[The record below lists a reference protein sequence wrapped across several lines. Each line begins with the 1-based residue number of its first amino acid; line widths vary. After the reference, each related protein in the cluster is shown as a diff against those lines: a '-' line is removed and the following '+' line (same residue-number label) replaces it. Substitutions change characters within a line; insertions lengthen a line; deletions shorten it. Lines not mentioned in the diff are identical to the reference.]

1 MTQDI
6 LITPKS
12 GEPQIKFNSSG
23 PVSPVNLNVISGAS
37 PVPSIAAA
45 GSGVTSVVFDGT
57 QGRLL
62 EINDNLS
69 SGTIFHVSD
78 SAGFPFFEINASG
91 DVKLAEYGRDVLS
104 SGLVVVATGMEIQR
118 NTPSVTTDKLYN
130 IGGNLYFNG
139 TAVGA
144 GSATIT
150 GSGTANYVPRFSG
163 VTSIATG
170 LIFDNGTSVGIST
183 SSPDSN
189 FLLDVRGKQTINTNS
204 SQAFVVANASSND
217 VLRVNTAGTTAA
229 KLQILNEPNQTDPH
243 WITCTSF
250 GGSAGDVFIVTSSGD
265 VGINNKD
272 PEGQIH
278 VVNNLSTDVGLIV
291 EGAASQS
298 EDLQQWQ
305 NSAGTVMT
313 SISANGNIDT
323 TGNVSV
329 SGDVNLTG
337 NLELGGY
344 INDAS
349 LVQFR
354 ISNSPK
360 MQIQSS
366 NVELRGPFLRF
377 AASDGTDKVTLSY
390 VDTDILAV
398 KSNDNSALAA
408 IYGATGQFSASL
420 ISSGTIESTG
430 LVTAATGIA
439 LQRNT
444 PSSTTDKLYNVGG
457 SLYFNGSAVGG
468 GGGGGIS
475 FSGSTANGLVTF
487 GDSSTANVESN
498 LTFDGSSLNVSG
510 LIIASTGITLQRNT
524 PATTTDKLY
533 NVGGGLY
540 FNGSGYPTT
549 TYLNTVSG
557 NLDSRV
563 QTNAVIVGL
572 LQNQITS
579 NDADISALQAAT
591 GLLNPDV
598 SDLKTATG
606 LLNTDVSALKTA
618 TGLLNTDVSAL
629 ETATGVLNTNVSA
642 LQTATGLLNTDVSA
656 LETATGNLDTR
667 VTANAAAS
675 GYLQSQITSNDTDI
689 SALQTS
695 TGLLNTKT
703 TALSG
708 VVYNGSPSGVAFFGS
723 NGALTANSGSLS
735 FNSGTNSLIIKNG
748 DLSVTPASS
757 TTVPITVQAAAS
769 QSANMAEFK
778 RSDGKVL
785 TSIAADGS
793 IATSGNISSTGDI
806 TGNGGATIAGSLGI
820 GTGNHGSY
828 KVNVNTT
835 SADHTFVINDSN
847 GRVGINTETLSSDL
861 NIGGARQLKFTGGN
875 SFIDCDS
882 GSHMYLRAGGTTFIQ
897 TDGAGIRFFGFDGGA
912 QLNMRTAATG
922 RRTLVI
928 EKLTSQT
935 ADLLNVRDEN
945 DDPYFVIDADG
956 NVDATGLVTAHSGIA
971 LDRITPVST
980 TDKLYNVGGSL
991 YFNGSAVGGGS
1002 SYTAGSGLTLDG
1014 TEFNIFG
1021 GTGNF
1026 RQIDVTSTT
1035 KVTPKIVFTGSG
1047 VNDTPIN
1054 LEVLSS
1060 FASASTSGTAL
1071 SFEGTQGQ
1079 LFSITDNLSS
1089 GTIFSVNDITGLS
1102 LIDVDASGDVSIGKN
1117 ARYVSV
1123 GTGVA
1128 DFDFEVFASGKFHHG
1143 VTLEN
1148 KTPSTTTDTLYNDGA
1163 SVAPVKYNGSGI
1175 PFTDPETSAS
1185 GVKNMMVM
1193 TEAVYTALSS
1203 KDANTLY
1210 FLV

>member
-23 PVSPVNLNVISGAS
+23 PVSSVNLNVISGAS

-130 IGGNLYFNG
+130 IGGNLHFNG

-144 GSATIT
+144 GSSTIT
-150 GSGTANYVPRFSG
+150 GSGTANFVPRFSG
-163 VTSIATG
+163 ITSIATG
-170 LIFDNGTSVGIST
+170 LIFDNGTSVGIKN
-183 SSPDSN
+183 SSPSATYT
-189 FLLDVRGKQTINTNS
+189 LDVGGKTRIAASSTAAFSVGNS
-204 SQAFVVANASSND
+204 SQN
-217 VLRVNTAGTTAA
+217 VLEIGTATNTA
-229 KLQILNEPNQTDPH
+229 KLGILNDNNTSANY
-243 WITCTSF
+243 ITVKSF
-250 GGSAGDVFIVTSSGD
+250 GGNAGDVFIVTSSGD

-272 PEGQIH
+272 PEGQLH

-298 EDLQQWQ
+298 ENMAEFQKSD
-305 NSAGTVMT
+305 
-313 SISANGNIDT
+313 
-323 TGNVSV
+323 GNVLTRITSDGSIVASGDITTSSGQIFLPGGGSPITGPTLCFTGSSNRRLGFYEKQSDEQISFCAAGRNKIIFGTDRLQVNNAAYIGWSSSSVGEAEDGPDLRFVRVDSGVVQLNGKSNQPAKLMASGVAV
-329 SGDVNLTG
+329 SG
-337 NLELGGY
+337 
-344 INDAS
+344 
-349 LVQFR
+349 
-354 ISNSPK
+354 
-360 MQIQSS
+360 
-366 NVELRGPFLRF
+366 VEL
-377 AASDGTDKVTLSY
+377 LSH
-390 VDTDILAV
+390 VPA
-398 KSNDNSALAA
+398 
-408 IYGATGQFSASL
+408 
-420 ISSGTIESTG
+420 
-430 LVTAATGIA
+430 
-439 LQRNT
+439 
-444 PSSTTDKLYNVGG
+444 STTNKLYNDGG
-457 SLYFNGSAVGG
+457 TLKFNGSAVGG

-533 NVGGGLY
+533 NIDGGLY

-549 TYLNTVSG
+549 AYVNIVSG
-557 NLDSRV
+557 TL
-563 QTNAVIVGL
+563 QTGIN
-572 LQNQITS
+572 S
-579 NDADISALQAAT
+579 
-591 GLLNPDV
+591 LN
-598 SDLKTATG
+598 TATG
-606 LLNTDVSALKTA
+606 LLNADI
-618 TGLLNTDVSAL
+618 
-629 ETATGVLNTNVSA
+629 SA

-708 VVYNGSPSGVAFFGS
+708 VIYNGSPSGVAVFGDDGVLTSGDGFTYASATRDITLDGSTSSVVTDCGGITMTTNGGDHELFVDNNVQTIKSYNRTKIFVQTSEIFDS
-723 NGALTANSGSLS
+723 NGGSDIGNHVPNFARGLTASS
-735 FNSGTNSLIIKNG
+735 FNPAYQAVVIKG
-748 DLSVTPASS
+748 KS
-757 TTVPITVQAAAS
+757 S
-769 QSANMAEFK
+769 QSANLTEW
-778 RSDGKVL
+778 RNSSDVV
-785 TSIAADGS
+785 IANVSADGS
-793 IATSGNISSTGDI
+793 IATSGTISASGGLLLNNLVPSST
-806 TGNGGATIAGSLGI
+806 TN
-820 GTGNHGSY
+820 
-828 KVNVNTT
+828 
-835 SADHTFVINDSN
+835 
-847 GRVGINTETLSSDL
+847 
-861 NIGGARQLKFTGGN
+861 
-875 SFIDCDS
+875 
-882 GSHMYLRAGGTTFIQ
+882 
-897 TDGAGIRFFGFDGGA
+897 
-912 QLNMRTAATG
+912 
-922 RRTLVI
+922 
-928 EKLTSQT
+928 
-935 ADLLNVRDEN
+935 
-945 DDPYFVIDADG
+945 
-956 NVDATGLVTAHSGIA
+956 
-971 LDRITPVST
+971 
-980 TDKLYNVGGSL
+980 KLYNDGGTLKFNGSVVGGS
-991 YFNGSAVGGGS
+991 S
-1002 SYTAGSGLTLDG
+1002 TAGSGLILDG

-1026 RQIDVTSTT
+1026 RQIDITSTT

-1102 LIDVDASGDVSIGKN
+1102 LIEVDASGDVSIGKN

-1143 VTLEN
+1143 ITLEN

-1163 SVAPVKYNGSGI
+1163 SIAPVKYNGSGI

>member
-170 LIFDNGTSVGIST
+170 LIFDNGTSVGIKN
-183 SSPDSN
+183 SSPSA
-189 FLLDVRGKQTINTNS
+189 LYTLDVGGKTRIAASSTAAFSVGNS
-204 SQAFVVANASSND
+204 SQN
-217 VLRVNTAGTTAA
+217 VLEIGTATNTA
-229 KLQILNEPNQTDPH
+229 KLGILNDNNTSANY
-243 WITCTSF
+243 ITVKSF
-250 GGSAGDVFIVTSSGD
+250 GGNAGDVFIVTSSGD

-272 PEGQIH
+272 PEGQLH

-598 SDLKTATG
+598 SDLK
-606 LLNTDVSALKTA
+606 
-618 TGLLNTDVSAL
+618 
-629 ETATGVLNTNVSA
+629 
-642 LQTATGLLNTDVSA
+642 TATGLLNTDVSA

>member
-144 GSATIT
+144 GSSTIT

-170 LIFDNGTSVGIST
+170 LIFDNGTSVGIKN
-183 SSPDSN
+183 SSPTATYT
-189 FLLDVRGKQTINTNS
+189 LDVGGKTRIAASSTAAFSVGNS
-204 SQAFVVANASSND
+204 SQN
-217 VLRVNTAGTTAA
+217 VLEIGTATNTA
-229 KLQILNEPNQTDPH
+229 KLGILNDNNTSANY
-243 WITCTSF
+243 ITVKSF
-250 GGSAGDVFIVTSSGD
+250 GGNAGDVFIVTSSGD

-272 PEGQIH
+272 PEGQLH

-305 NSAGTVMT
+305 NNAGTVMT
-313 SISANGNIDT
+313 SINANGDIDT

-337 NLELGGY
+337 NLQLGGY

-557 NLDSRV
+557 NLDTRV

-579 NDADISALQAAT
+579 NDADISGLQAAT

-598 SDLKTATG
+598 SDLK
-606 LLNTDVSALKTA
+606 
-618 TGLLNTDVSAL
+618 
-629 ETATGVLNTNVSA
+629 
-642 LQTATGLLNTDVSA
+642 TATGLLNTDVSA

-757 TTVPITVQAAAS
+757 TTVPIDVQAAAS

-778 RSDGKVL
+778 KSDGKVL
-785 TSIAADGS
+785 TSITSDGS
-793 IATSGNISSTGDI
+793 ISV
-806 TGNGGATIAGSLGI
+806 
-820 GTGNHGSY
+820 GTGNIHIYNPTESG
-828 KVNVNTT
+828 
-835 SADHTFVINDSN
+835 INDTNYERLEISFDSN
-847 GRVGINTETLSSDL
+847 VAKIKAAKGGDGSSRALTLDSSSQVNLKYNNSNRLRVGSSAITLYNTLSPSTDL
-861 NIGGARQLKFTGGN
+861 NSNIGETNKRFNKGFVKELQT
-875 SFIDCDS
+875 S
-882 GSHMYLRAGGTTFIQ
+882 GVQTSGMLLHSH
-897 TDGAGIRFFGFDGGA
+897 
-912 QLNMRTAATG
+912 
-922 RRTLVI
+922 VP
-928 EKLTSQT
+928 S
-935 ADLLNVRDEN
+935 
-945 DDPYFVIDADG
+945 
-956 NVDATGLVTAHSGIA
+956 
-971 LDRITPVST
+971 ST
-980 TDKLYNVGGSL
+980 TNKLYNDGGTL
-991 YFNGSAVGGGS
+991 KFNGSAVGGGS

-1102 LIDVDASGDVSIGKN
+1102 LIEVDASGDVSIGKN

-1143 VTLEN
+1143 ITLEN

-1163 SVAPVKYNGSGI
+1163 SIAPVKYNGSGI